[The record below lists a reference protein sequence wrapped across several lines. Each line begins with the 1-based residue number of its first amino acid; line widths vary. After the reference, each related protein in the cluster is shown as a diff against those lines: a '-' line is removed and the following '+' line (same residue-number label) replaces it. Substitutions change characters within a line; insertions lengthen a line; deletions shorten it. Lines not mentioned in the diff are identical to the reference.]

1 MIPAWLPIALAEESI
16 LFLNTHMPTRDTLGG
31 IVHVYQR
38 YDPARIPPPRMPLAD
53 LVSPAMEHLLEF
65 GSIDELTEE
74 QLADAVMLDPAQITG
89 LGPSL
94 AALKHMLEERIR
106 KIIER
111 YETDSIRKK
120 TRQVFQNAAQQV
132 QPPAKSRDAFQRAV
146 REEQLRQLER
156 LWYAQD
162 NDQSRFSGQLVTL
175 VDRLGEVYQMDEL
188 AAAWTFSGRQ
198 KLSLPEALKVKEELE
213 TLSKL
218 LKQLEEAR
226 KNAKIGLIDME
237 ALARFAEAGQLDEL
251 DKLKQQ
257 VQDLV
262 EHMAAEQGLQRTQ
275 RGYQLTP
282 KAMRVFQGKL
292 LNQIFA
298 SLDPSRTGRHQVNI
312 VGDGAVEMVPTR
324 PYEFGD
330 SVAHMDIPGSL
341 VNAMLRQAS
350 NRKEGLPAGPLRME
364 QRDIE
369 VHRTRNTPKC
379 ATTVVLDMSGSMR
392 YGGLYVN
399 VKRMALALQ
408 GLVQKEYPGD
418 SLQFIEMFSFA
429 KLRTFGEIASLLPKP
444 VTVFDSVVRL
454 RADMSDPGISEMQ
467 IPPHFTN
474 IQHALQL
481 SRRLLSR
488 QDTPNKQVLI
498 ITDGLPT
505 AHFEGNQLFLLY
517 PPHPRTE
524 EATIREAQ
532 ACRREG
538 ITVNVFLL
546 SGWSQS
552 REDIQF
558 AYRLAETSKGRVFFT
573 AGKDLD
579 RFVVWDY
586 VSKRRSIIG

>member
-1 MIPAWLPIALAEESI
+1 
-16 LFLNTHMPTRDTLGG
+16 MPTRDTLGG
-31 IVHVYQR
+31 IVHTYQR
-38 YDPARIPPPRMPLAD
+38 YDPARIPPPRPPDVD
-53 LVSPAMEHLLEF
+53 LVSPAMEHMLEF
-65 GSIDELTEE
+65 GSIDDLTEE
-74 QLADAVMLDPAQITG
+74 QLANAVMLDPEQIKG
-89 LGPSL
+89 LGRSL
-94 AALKHMLEERIR
+94 ESIRKLLEERRR
-106 KIIER
+106 KILER
-111 YETDSIRKK
+111 HETDSVKKKARKAF
-120 TRQVFQNAAQQV
+120 RSAAQEA
-132 QPPAKSRDAFQRAV
+132 QPPDRHRDAFQKAV

-162 NDQSRFSGQLVTL
+162 NDQSRFGTQLVAL
-175 VDRLGEVYQMDEL
+175 IDRLGDVYQIDEL
-188 AAAWTFSGRQ
+188 AAKWAFTGRER
-198 KLSLPEALKVKEELE
+198 LTVPEALEVKEELE
-213 TLSKL
+213 TIEDL
-218 LKQLEEAR
+218 LRQLEEAK
-226 KNAKIGLIDME
+226 KNARIGLIDME
-237 ALARFAEAGQLDEL
+237 ALGQFVESGELDEL
-251 DKLKQQ
+251 GRLKQQ

-262 EHMAAEQGLQRTQ
+262 EQMAAQQGLERTK

-292 LNQIFA
+292 LEKIFSA
-298 SLDPSRTGRHQVNI
+298 LDPSRTGRHQVD
-312 VGDGAVEMVPTR
+312 VTGDGAVETVPTR

-341 VNAMLRQAS
+341 VNALLRRA
-350 NRKEGLPAGPLRME
+350 GGPPGGPLKLDP
-364 QRDIE
+364 RDIE

-392 YGGLYVN
+392 HGGLYVN

-408 GLVQKEYPGD
+408 GIVQKEYPGD
-418 SLQFIEMFSFA
+418 FLQFIEMYSVA
-429 KLRTFGEIASLLPKP
+429 KPRPMGEVATLLPKP
-444 VTVFDSVVRL
+444 VTIFDSVVRL
-454 RADMSDPGISEMQ
+454 RADMSDPAISESD

-481 SRRLLSR
+481 SRQHLAR
-488 QDTPNKQVLI
+488 QDTPNKQVII

-505 AHFEGNQLFLLY
+505 AHFEGSQLLLLY

-558 AYRLAETSKGRVFFT
+558 AYRLAETAKGRVFFT

-586 VSKRRSIIG
+586 VSRRRSIIG

>member
-1 MIPAWLPIALAEESI
+1 
-16 LFLNTHMPTRDTLGG
+16 MPTRDTLGG
-31 IVHVYQR
+31 IVHTYQR
-38 YDPARIPPPRMPLAD
+38 YDPARIPPPRPPEVD

-65 GSIDELTEE
+65 GGIDELTEE
-74 QLADAVMLDPAQITG
+74 QLANAVMLDPEQIKG

-94 AALKHMLEERIR
+94 DSLKRRLEERR
-106 KIIER
+106 QKILER
-111 YETDSIRKK
+111 YETDGVRKK
-120 TRQVFQNAAQQV
+120 ARNLFREAAQRA
-132 QPPAKSRDAFQRAV
+132 QPPSKHREAFQKAV
-146 REEQLRQLER
+146 REEQMRQLER
-156 LWYAQD
+156 LWYGQD
-162 NDQSRFSGQLVTL
+162 DDQSRFGAQLVTV
-175 VDRLGEVYQMDEL
+175 VDRLGDVYQVDEL
-188 AAAWTFSGRQ
+188 AAKWTFTGRE
-198 KLSLPEALKVKEELE
+198 KLTVPEALDVKEELE
-213 TLSKL
+213 TIEDL
-218 LKQLEEAR
+218 LRQLEEAR
-226 KNAKIGLIDME
+226 KNAQIGLIDME
-237 ALARFAEAGQLDEL
+237 ALGQFVESGELDEL
-251 DKLKQQ
+251 GRLKQQ

-262 EHMAAEQGLQRTQ
+262 EQMASQQGLERTK
-275 RGYQLTP
+275 RGYELTP
-282 KAMRVFQGKL
+282 KAMRIFQGKL
-292 LNQIFA
+292 LERIFSA
-298 SLDPSRTGRHQVNI
+298 LAPSRTGRHQGTVQ
-312 VGDGAVEMVPTR
+312 GDGAVELVPTR

-341 VNAMLRQAS
+341 VNAMLRTAG
-350 NRKEGLPAGPLRME
+350 EPAGGPLRLT

-379 ATTVVLDMSGSMR
+379 ATTVILDMSGSMR

-418 SLQFIEMFSFA
+418 YLQFIEMFSFA
-429 KLRTFGEIASLLPKP
+429 KPRPTGEIVRLLPKP
-444 VTVFDSVVRL
+444 VTIFDSVVRL
-454 RADMSDPGISEMQ
+454 RADMGDPAISESDV
-467 IPPHFTN
+467 PPHFTN

-481 SRRLLSR
+481 SRQHLAR
-488 QDTPNKQVLI
+488 QDTPNKQVII

-505 AHFEGNQLFLLY
+505 AHFEGSQLFLLY

-558 AYRLAETSKGRVFFT
+558 AYRLAETAKGRVFFT

-586 VSKRRSIIG
+586 VSRRRSIIA

>member
-1 MIPAWLPIALAEESI
+1 
-16 LFLNTHMPTRDTLGG
+16 MPTRDTLGG
-31 IVHVYQR
+31 IVHTYQR
-38 YDPARIPPPRMPLAD
+38 YDPARIPPPRPPEVD

-65 GSIDELTEE
+65 GGIDELTEE
-74 QLADAVMLDPAQITG
+74 QLANAVMLDPEQIKG

-94 AALKHMLEERIR
+94 DSIKRRLEERR
-106 KIIER
+106 QKILER
-111 YETDSIRKK
+111 YETDGVRKK
-120 TRQVFQNAAQQV
+120 ARNLFREAAQRA
-132 QPPAKSRDAFQRAV
+132 QPPAKHREAFQKAV
-146 REEQLRQLER
+146 REEQMRQLER
-156 LWYAQD
+156 LWYGQD
-162 NDQSRFSGQLVTL
+162 DDQSRFGAQLVAV
-175 VDRLGEVYQMDEL
+175 VDRLGDVYQVDEL
-188 AAAWTFSGRQ
+188 AAKWTFTGRE
-198 KLSLPEALKVKEELE
+198 KLTVPEALDVKEELE
-213 TLSKL
+213 TIEDL
-218 LKQLEEAR
+218 LRQLEEAR
-226 KNAKIGLIDME
+226 KNAQIGLIDME
-237 ALARFAEAGQLDEL
+237 ALGQFVEAGELDEL
-251 DKLKQQ
+251 GRLKQQ

-262 EHMAAEQGLQRTQ
+262 EQMASQQGLERTK
-275 RGYQLTP
+275 RGYELTP
-282 KAMRVFQGKL
+282 KAMRIFQGKL
-292 LNQIFA
+292 LERIFSA
-298 SLDPSRTGRHQVNI
+298 LAPSRTGRHQGTVQ
-312 VGDGAVEMVPTR
+312 GDGAVELVPTR

-341 VNAMLRQAS
+341 VNAMLRTAG
-350 NRKEGLPAGPLRME
+350 EPDGGPLRLS

-418 SLQFIEMFSFA
+418 YLQFIEMFSFA
-429 KLRTFGEIASLLPKP
+429 KPRPTGEIVRLMPKP
-444 VTVFDSVVRL
+444 VTIFDSVVRL
-454 RADMSDPGISEMQ
+454 RADMADPAISESDV
-467 IPPHFTN
+467 PPHFTN

-481 SRRLLSR
+481 SRQHLAR
-488 QDTPNKQVLI
+488 QDTPNKQVII

-505 AHFEGNQLFLLY
+505 AHFEGSQLLLLY

-558 AYRLAETSKGRVFFT
+558 AYRLAETAKGRVFVT
-573 AGKDLD
+573 AGTDLD
-579 RFVVWDY
+579 RCVVWDY
-586 VSKRRSIIG
+586 VSRRRSIIS

>member
-1 MIPAWLPIALAEESI
+1 
-16 LFLNTHMPTRDTLGG
+16 MPNRDTLGG
-31 IVHVYQR
+31 IVHTYQK
-38 YDPARIPPPRMPLAD
+38 YDPARIPPPRPPEVD

-74 QLADAVMLDPAQITG
+74 QLANAVMLDPEQIRG

-94 AALKHMLEERIR
+94 DSIRKILEERRR
-106 KIIER
+106 KILER
-111 YETDSIRKK
+111 YETDAVRKK
-120 TRQVFQNAAQQV
+120 ARNAFRDAAQKAE
-132 QPPAKSRDAFQRAV
+132 PPAKHRDAFQKAV

-156 LWYAQD
+156 IWYGQD
-162 NDQSRFSGQLVTL
+162 DDQSRFAAQLVAAI
-175 VDRLGEVYQMDEL
+175 DRLGDVYQVDEL
-188 AAAWTFSGRQ
+188 AAKWTFTGRE
-198 KLSLPEALKVKEELE
+198 KLSVAEAIEVKEELE
-213 TLSKL
+213 TIEEL
-218 LKQLEEAR
+218 LRQLEEAR

-237 ALARFAEAGQLDEL
+237 ALGEFVESGEL
-251 DKLKQQ
+251 DGLEKLKQQ

-262 EHMAAEQGLQRTQ
+262 EQMAARQGLERTK

-282 KAMRVFQGKL
+282 QALRIFQGKL
-292 LNQIFA
+292 LGGIFS
-298 SLDPSRTGRHQVNI
+298 SLSASRTGRHQVN
-312 VGDGAVEMVPTR
+312 VQGDGAVELVPTR

-341 VNAMLRQAS
+341 VNCMLRTAGE
-350 NRKEGLPAGPLRME
+350 RAADGGAAGLSLRLA
-364 QRDIE
+364 QQDIE

-418 SLQFIEMFSFA
+418 FLQFIEMYSFA
-429 KLRTFGEIASLLPKP
+429 KPRPAGEVVTFLPKP

-454 RADMSDPGISEMQ
+454 RADMSDPAISESD

-481 SRRLLSR
+481 SRQHLAR
-488 QDTPNKQVLI
+488 QDTPNKQVIL

-558 AYRLAETSKGRVFFT
+558 AYRLAETAKGRVFFT

-586 VSKRRSIIG
+586 VSRRRSIIG

>member
-1 MIPAWLPIALAEESI
+1 
-16 LFLNTHMPTRDTLGG
+16 MPTRDTLGG

-74 QLADAVMLDPAQITG
+74 QLADAVMLDPSQITG

-120 TRQVFQNAAQQV
+120 TRQAFQNAAQQV

-198 KLSLPEALKVKEELE
+198 KLSLPEALEVKEELE

-218 LKQLEEAR
+218 LKQLEEAQ

-262 EHMAAEQGLQRTQ
+262 EHMAAEQGLQRTE

-350 NRKEGLPAGPLRME
+350 SRENGLSAGPLRME